1 MRTRTILLPDLSS
14 SHQEAWRPLAV
25 HSSEPLLSHEADILV
40 RACHYSK
47 NGKIL
52 TLRMVRQAEHFHA
65 CLLVRVVNLSRIL
78 HPRVTTFWRRLYGLL
93 P

>member
-1 MRTRTILLPDLSS
+1 MRTRPILLSDLSWP
-14 SHQEAWRPLAV
+14 HQEARRPEAV
-25 HSSEPLLSHEADILV
+25 RSSEPLLSHEAGILV

-47 NGKIL
+47 SGESLAPRIVQ
-52 TLRMVRQAEHFHA
+52 RAEHFHA

>member
-25 HSSEPLLSHEADILV
+25 HSSDPLLSHEADILV

-47 NGKIL
+47 NGKSL

>member
-1 MRTRTILLPDLSS
+1 MRTRTILLHDLSS

-25 HSSEPLLSHEADILV
+25 HSSEPVLSHEADILV

-47 NGKIL
+47 NGKSL

-78 HPRVTTFWRRLYGLL
+78 PPRVTTFWRRLYGLL

>member
-1 MRTRTILLPDLSS
+1 MRTRTILLHDLSS
-14 SHQEAWRPLAV
+14 SHQEAWPPLAV
-25 HSSEPLLSHEADILV
+25 HSSEPVLSHEADILV

-47 NGKIL
+47 NGKSL
-52 TLRMVRQAEHFHA
+52 WLRMVRQAEHFHA

-78 HPRVTTFWRRLYGLL
+78 PPRVTTFWRRLYGLL